1 MEMLK
6 NKVTILLIMMVLGV
20 AYIGALDNNS
30 LEDQTRSAEQAISV
44 NA

>member
-6 NKVTILLIMMVLGV
+6 NKVTIGLIIMLLGV
-20 AYIGALDNNS
+20 SYIGALDNNDFQKND
-30 LEDQTRSAEQAISV
+30 EKTVTV

>member
-6 NKVTILLIMMVLGV
+6 NKVTIGLIIMILGV
-20 AYIGALDNNS
+20 SYIGALDNAHFEENDEHS
-30 LEDQTRSAEQAISV
+30 VTV

>member
-6 NKVTILLIMMVLGV
+6 NKVTIGLIIMLLGV
-20 AYIGALDNNS
+20 SYIGSIDNNHFEENDEKS
-30 LEDQTRSAEQAISV
+30 VIV

>member
-6 NKVTILLIMMVLGV
+6 NKVTILLIVMLLGV
-20 AYIGALDNNS
+20 SYVGALDNNHFEKNDEKS
-30 LEDQTRSAEQAISV
+30 VIV

>member
-6 NKVTILLIMMVLGV
+6 NKVTIGLIVMLLGV
-20 AYIGALDNNS
+20 SYIGGMDNNHF
-30 LEDQTRSAEQAISV
+30 EENGEKTVTV